1 MQPIQSQSLETA
13 ISTLVTGYIVKKFA
27 LDNLYYG
34 FAYTIVLSAL
44 AYISTFRN
52 TSMSIPEIGV
62 SFRWLFGLLP
72 LLVGLGFYW
81 FRQQKIESEEYVRIY
96 IYDTFK
102 LSNFIK
108 YMKMYPSMFRWDH
121 DINVGDKDMVFGY
134 LQGKVVPLEY
144 KDVTSE
150 LDDVQIPFED
160 TNFHVAGY
168 ICWHREKREIAG
180 TSDKNN
186 KNPNVDSVS
195 MKYVEIA
202 LRKNN
207 QSLKLSEKNTNGKEE
222 VNPRKYVD
230 DFMEHLKEKE
240 SSDIELQYVKIIK
253 DEKHGGCV
261 NHEIVTY
268 KGPKRPL
275 EVKEKLYM
283 GTFFHQERD
292 RLWSVI
298 KTIDQNPDFFIN
310 NGQGARINL
319 LLYGASGSGKS
330 SFVYRIAMCLDR
342 HIISLDLRNQSKSE
356 IYQIIQR
363 PVVGKID
370 HKTSYKKCVL
380 MFEEFDI
387 SILELYQRSRRRQMA
402 EEMWKHYRV
411 TGKDIEREEEE
422 EKTEDEKQL
431 DKSLLTVDSQFS
443 LRDLL
448 EIFQG
453 PIPMH
458 GMILMATTNKYDEI
472 LQLCPELFRPGR
484 LTPVHFGYI
493 TKDVLQD
500 ISKYYFGQKLDYYLP
515 ETMTIPTSQIIDLA
529 MESKLQDKSFE
540 YFSQRLKVL
549 LG

>member
-1 MQPIQSQSLETA
+1 MQSIQSQSLETA
-13 ISTLVTGYIVKKFA
+13 IATLFTGFLVKKFS

-44 AYISTFRN
+44 AYVSTFRGN
-52 TSMSIPEIGV
+52 NISIPEIGL
-62 SFRWLFGLLP
+62 SSRWLFGLLP
-72 LLVGLGFYW
+72 LLVGLSYYW
-81 FRQQKIESEEYVRIY
+81 FRQQKVEAEEYVRIY
-96 IYDTFK
+96 IYDTLK

-108 YMKMYPSMFRWDH
+108 YVKMYPSMFRCSH
-121 DINVGDKDMVFGY
+121 DINVGDKDIVFGY
-134 LQGKVVPLEY
+134 LQGKGTPLEY
-144 KDVTSE
+144 RDVTSE

-180 TSDKNN
+180 IPEKNN
-186 KNPNVDSVS
+186 KNAQIDSVS
-195 MKYVEIA
+195 LKYVEIA

-207 QSLKLSEKNTNGKEE
+207 QSSNVSDKNSNVKEE

-230 DFMEHLKEKE
+230 DFMEHLRERE
-240 SSDIELQYVKIIK
+240 SSDIELQYVKVIK
-253 DEKHGGCV
+253 DDKHGGCV
-261 NHEIVTY
+261 NHEITTY
-268 KGPKRPL
+268 KGPRRSFD
-275 EVKEKLYM
+275 VKEKLYM
-283 GTFFHQERD
+283 DTFFHQERD

-298 KTIDQNPDFFIN
+298 KTIDQDPDFFIN
-310 NGQGARINL
+310 SGQGARINL
-319 LLYGASGSGKS
+319 LLWGPSGAGKS

-342 HIISLDLRNQSKSE
+342 HIVSLDLRNQSKSE

-363 PVVGKID
+363 PSLSIAGVHQKIP
-370 HKTSYKKCVL
+370 YKKCVL

-387 SILELYQRSRRRQMA
+387 SILELYQRSRRQQMV
-402 EEMWKHYRV
+402 EEIWKQYRGP
-411 TGKDIEREEEE
+411 GKEMEREE
-422 EKTEDEKQL
+422 EKTEEEEKF
-431 DKSLLTVDSQFS
+431 DKSLLMVDSQFS
-443 LRDLL
+443 IRDLL

-458 GMILMATTNKYDEI
+458 GMLLMATTNKYDEI
-472 LQLCPELFRPGR
+472 RQLCPELFRPGR

-500 ISKYYFGQKLDYYLP
+500 ISKYYFGRKLDYYLP

-529 MESKLQDKSFE
+529 MESKLQENSFE
-540 YFSQRLKVL
+540 YFSQHLQKL